1 MVICILGLRFYLKKR
16 GNRGAR
22 WFWNRGWGTCCTLL
36 LGLKNVS
43 CRGCLL
49 FWGFFV
55 KKKGLLNSFDFL
67 SYGSEWRKRK
77 TKIVVDV
84 SRRSSFERCSA
95 WGGIT
100 CFEERFAWGGLGGR
114 RKLCSLHLTYS
125 LSFMTMDCMIK
136 HTSKYFQGDAVF
148 EKMGEE

>member
-49 FWGFFV
+49 FLGFFV
-55 KKKGLLNSFDFL
+55 KKKGLLNSL
-67 SYGSEWRKRK
+67 ISWATVQSGGKEKLRLLLMCLEG
-77 TKIVVDV
+77 VV
-84 SRRSSFERCSA
+84 SKGA
-95 WGGIT
+95 LLGGGIT